1 MWKFVKRSC
10 LYSQFLTHPS
20 GPVHLFIIMG
30 GGGRYRAG
38 RGGQVAPL
46 ATDHVL
52 LLSEMRS
59 LTHHR
64 SFSAL
69 SSRNQGE

>member
-30 GGGRYRAG
+30 RGGRYRAG
-38 RGGQVAPL
+38 GGGQVAS
-46 ATDHVL
+46 DHVL
-52 LLSEMRS
+52 LLSEIR
-59 LTHHR
+59 LTPHR
-64 SFSAL
+64 TS
-69 SSRNQGE
+69 